1 MTLDLRISTAPQSEV
16 GRGAPSAAA
25 PVPKNTS
32 STAPDTRAAT
42 ELAISPLPVLHAP
55 AKVNTEDMTRHL
67 KVAIE
72 HINNVLKDGGRGLSF
87 VLDDTM
93 DSPIVKVTRADTGEV
108 IRQYPNEAVVRFAHN
123 IEQLKGVL
131 FQGLI

>member
-1 MTLDLRISTAPQSEV
+1 MTLDLRIITAPQSEV
-16 GRGAPSAAA
+16 GRGAPSAAT
-25 PVPKNTS
+25 PVPKNTA

-55 AKVNTEDMTRHL
+55 AKVNTEEMTRNL

-72 HINNVLKDGGRGLSF
+72 HINNVLKDGGRGLNF

>member
-1 MTLDLRISTAPQSEV
+1 MNSDFRVGAALQPEVVRASAPTQSPV
-16 GRGAPSAAA
+16 AKPSG
-25 PVPKNTS
+25 PSVP
-32 STAPDTRAAT
+32 DMRAAT
-42 ELAISPLPVLHAP
+42 ELAISPAPVLHAP
-55 AKVNTEDMTRHL
+55 VKVNTEEMAQNL

-72 HINNVLKDGGRGLSF
+72 HINSVLKDGGRGLSF
-87 VLDDTM
+87 VIDDSM
-93 DSPIVKVTRADTGEV
+93 NAPIVKVTRADTGEV